1 MLQGA
6 AADRLFSSEIREE
19 GAGILFAL
27 VSEERPME
35 AQIADIAV
43 LVATNRTPPKR
54 PAFDGGESSAQ
65 ARRGPAIVDFGA
77 ARGSLPA

>member
-1 MLQGA
+1 
-6 AADRLFSSEIREE
+6 
-19 GAGILFAL
+19 
-27 VSEERPME
+27 ME